1 MARSERAKELAARQ
15 KAEAKAMRAAK
26 RNSDNPRDWG
36 TIKQIRESYRLT
48 RQVDPK
54 LNLWLIGT
62 WLLVTAAV
70 TGLGLAFRTQW
81 YWALPMGILMGITAA
96 LLLLTQRTKKGTYTR
111 YKGQPGAGE
120 VPLSML
126 NKKKWTVNPAITI
139 TPQQDCIHRVV
150 GAPGVILMGDGN
162 PARLKNAL
170 ASEARRHQ
178 QVLYGINVE
187 TFQMGDGEGE
197 VPMEKVAG
205 YIKRLPKAFDEV
217 QLEEVES
224 RLKALDAM
232 KQRVPLPKGPM
243 PTSTKGARK
252 AMRGR

>member
-1 MARSERAKELAARQ
+1 MARSERAKELAAKQ
-15 KAEAKAMRAAK
+15 KAEAKALREAK
-26 RNSDNPRDWG
+26 RNSDNPRDWN
-36 TIKQIRESYRLT
+36 TLKQIRESYRLT
-48 RQVDPK
+48 KQVDPK
-54 LNLWLIGT
+54 LPFMLAGAWL
-62 WLLVTAAV
+62 AV
-70 TGLGLAFRTQW
+70 TLVGLGVGLALGSRWWLGLA
-81 YWALPMGILMGITAA
+81 MGATLGLSAA
-96 LLLLTQRTKKGTYTR
+96 LFLLTVRTKKATYTR
-111 YKGQPGAGE
+111 YKGTPGAGE

-139 TPQQDCIHRVV
+139 TRQQDCIHRVV